1 MQFDYFTSPHKL
13 CGDFLF
19 SSFFSVQIII
29 MLNETI
35 AEYFSLLSK
44 LMDIHGDNSFKSKS
58 YANAAFQVDKLPH
71 QLNEMNKKEW
81 AGLRGI
87 GANLAARIDE
97 IMSTGQ
103 LAVLDEYLAKTP
115 DGVLEML
122 AIKGLGPKKI
132 HTVWKEM
139 EIESIGEL
147 LYACNENRLILYKG
161 FGEKTQN
168 NVRDAIL
175 YMMSQQGKFLFQQA
189 EPYIETYHKQ
199 LENIFG
205 ESLIGLTGDAA
216 RNEDVISQVDFII
229 SLPEETII
237 KGLRS
242 IGHEPEKTA
251 EGSLICR
258 MENAP
263 SLVLHGCTVANAGT
277 KQLLSTGPETFTAY
291 IEKKYGISIA
301 QTSYANEEVFFT
313 TVNLL
318 FIPPQHRDISVDEVY
333 YQKQV
338 KKELADPSNI
348 KGIIHSHSKWSDGS
362 YTLEEMAKAA
372 ITKGFEYLVISDHS
386 QAASY
391 AGGLRPEKIIQQH
404 AEVDRLNEQLSPF
417 KIFKS
422 IECDILGSGQLD
434 YDDEVLQSL
443 DLVIASVHSS
453 LKMSEEKAMQRL
465 LTAIENP
472 YTLILGHM
480 TGRLLLSRAG
490 YPVDHK
496 KIIDACAANNVVIE
510 LNAHPRRLDMD
521 WRWIPYALEKE
532 VLISINP
539 DAHSIEGFDD
549 IKYGALAAQKA
560 LLPAASNL
568 SSFSLSEFEEWLYD
582 VRGMKGTLG

>member
-1 MQFDYFTSPHKL
+1 
-13 CGDFLF
+13 
-19 SSFFSVQIII
+19 

-35 AEYFSLLSK
+35 AEHFSLLSK

-58 YANAAFQVDKLPH
+58 YANAAFQVDKLPQ
-71 QLNEMNKKEW
+71 QLTEMNKKDW
-81 AGLRGI
+81 AGQRGI
-87 GANLAARIDE
+87 GANLATRIDE
-97 IMSTGQ
+97 LINTGR
-103 LAVLDEYLAKTP
+103 LALLDEYIAKTP
-115 DGVLEML
+115 EGVVEML

-132 HTVWKEM
+132 NTVWKEM

-175 YMMSQQGKFLFQQA
+175 YMMSQQGKFLYQQA
-189 EPYIETYHKQ
+189 EHSIETYRKQ
-199 LENIFG
+199 LQDLFEK
-205 ESLIGLTGDAA
+205 SLIGLTGEAA

-229 SLPEETII
+229 SQPEE
-237 KGLRS
+237 S
-242 IGHEPEKTA
+242 ITMAMQSLGHDPEKTE
-251 EGSLICR
+251 EGNLLFR

-263 SLVLHGCTVANAGT
+263 PLVLHSCTADNAGT
-277 KQLLSTGPETFTAY
+277 MQFLTTGPEVFTKY
-291 IEKKYGISIA
+291 IEKKYSVSLT
-301 QTSYANEEVFFT
+301 QTNYASEEVLFNSL
-313 TVNLL
+313 NLP
-318 FIPPQHRDISVDEVY
+318 FIQPQHREIAVDENY
-333 YQKQV
+333 YQKNVQ
-338 KKELADPSNI
+338 KETANPSNI
-348 KGIIHSHSKWSDGS
+348 KGIIHSHSKWSDGG
-362 YTLEEMAKAA
+362 YTLEEMAAAA
-372 ITKGFEYLVISDHS
+372 ISKGFEYLVISDHS
-386 QAASY
+386 QAAGY

-404 AEVDRLNEQLSPF
+404 AEIDRLNEKFAPF

-453 LKMSEEKAMQRL
+453 LKMSEQKAMQRL

-539 DAHSIEGFDD
+539 DAHSIDGFDD

-560 LLPAASNL
+560 LLPAANNL
-568 SSFSLSEFEEWLYD
+568 SSFSLGEFEEWLFD

>member
-1 MQFDYFTSPHKL
+1 
-13 CGDFLF
+13 
-19 SSFFSVQIII
+19 
-29 MLNETI
+29 
-35 AEYFSLLSK
+35 
-44 LMDIHGDNSFKSKS
+44 
-58 YANAAFQVDKLPH
+58 
-71 QLNEMNKKEW
+71 MNKQEW

-87 GANLAARIDE
+87 GANLAARIE
-97 IMSTGQ
+97 ELMNTER
-103 LAVLDEYLAKTP
+103 LAALDEYIAKTP
-115 DGVLEML
+115 EGVVEML

-161 FGEKTQN
+161 FGEKTQV

-175 YMMSQQGKFLFQQA
+175 YMMSQQGKFLYQQA
-189 EPYIETYHKQ
+189 EPFIEVYRKQ
-199 LENIFG
+199 LQNLFG

-216 RNEDVISQVDFII
+216 RNVEVISCIEFII
-229 SLPEETII
+229 SKTKESIVDSML
-237 KGLRS
+237 S
-242 IGHEPEKTA
+242 IGHAVEKTE
-251 EGSLICR
+251 EGTLIFS

-263 SLVLHGCTVANAGT
+263 SLLLHSCNAANAGT
-277 KQLLSTGPETFTAY
+277 IQLLTTGPAEFVSY
-291 IEKKYGISIA
+291 IEKKYGIPLD
-301 QTSYANEEVFFT
+301 QKLYENEKAFFT
-313 TVNLL
+313 KVNMP
-318 FIPPQHRDISVDEVY
+318 FIFPQHRDIAMDEAY
-333 YQKQV
+333 YQKNVQKEQV
-338 KKELADPSNI
+338 GPSNI
-348 KGIIHSHSKWSDGS
+348 KGIIHSHSKWSDGG
-362 YTLEEMAKAA
+362 YTLEEMATAA
-372 ITKGFEYLVISDHS
+372 MSKGFEYLVISDHS
-386 QAASY
+386 QAAGY

-404 AEVDRLNEQLSPF
+404 AEVDRLNKLFAPF

-422 IECDILGSGQLD
+422 IECDILGSGALD

-490 YPVDHK
+490 YPLDHK
-496 KIIDACAANNVVIE
+496 KIIDACAANSVVIE

-521 WRWIPYALEKE
+521 WRWIPYALEKD

-539 DAHSIEGFDD
+539 DAHSIDGFDD
-549 IKYGALAAQKA
+549 IKYGSLAAQKA

-568 SSFSLSEFEEWLYD
+568 SSFSLGEFEEWLYD

>member
-1 MQFDYFTSPHKL
+1 
-13 CGDFLF
+13 
-19 SSFFSVQIII
+19 

-35 AEYFSLLSK
+35 AEHFSLLSK

-58 YANAAFQVDKLPH
+58 YANAAFQVDKLPL
-71 QLNEMNKKEW
+71 QLAEMNKNEW
-81 AGLRGI
+81 AGIRGI
-87 GANLAARIDE
+87 GASLAARVDE
-97 IMSTGQ
+97 LVSTGR
-103 LAVLDEYLAKTP
+103 LSLLDEYIAKTP
-115 DGVLEML
+115 EGVVEML

-132 HTVWKEM
+132 NTVWKEM

-168 NVRDAIL
+168 NVRDAIQ
-175 YMMSQQGKFLFQQA
+175 YMMSQQGKFLYQQA
-189 EPYIETYHKQ
+189 EPYIETYLKQ
-199 LENIFG
+199 LQSLFG
-205 ESLIGLTGDAA
+205 GSLIGLTGEAA
-216 RNEDVISQVDFII
+216 QYADVISQVDFII
-229 SLPEETII
+229 SQPEAGIMESMQ
-237 KGLRS
+237 S
-242 IGHEPEKTA
+242 IGHEPEKTDA
-251 EGSLICR
+251 GNLLFR

-263 SLVLHGCTVANAGT
+263 PLVLHSCTVANAGT
-277 KQLLSTGPETFTAY
+277 IQLLTTGPEVFTNY
-291 IEKKYGISIA
+291 IEEKYSVSLT
-301 QTSYANEEVFFT
+301 QTTYASEEVLFNSL
-313 TVNLL
+313 NLP
-318 FIPPQHRDISVDEVY
+318 FIQPQHREIAVDETY
-333 YQKQV
+333 YQKNV
-338 KKELADPSNI
+338 KKETANPSNI
-348 KGIIHSHSKWSDGS
+348 KGIIHSHSKWSDGG
-362 YTLEEMAKAA
+362 YTLEEMATAA
-372 ITKGFEYLVISDHS
+372 ISKGFEYLVISDHS
-386 QAASY
+386 QAAGY

-404 AEVDRLNEQLSPF
+404 AEVDRLNEKLAPF

-539 DAHSIEGFDD
+539 DAHSIDGFDD

-560 LLPAASNL
+560 LLPAANNL
-568 SSFSLSEFEEWLYD
+568 SSFSLGEFEEWLYD
-582 VRGMKGTLG
+582 VREMKGTL

>member
-1 MQFDYFTSPHKL
+1 
-13 CGDFLF
+13 
-19 SSFFSVQIII
+19 
-29 MLNETI
+29 MLNENI
-35 AEYFSLLSK
+35 AEHFSLLSK

-58 YANAAFQVDKLPH
+58 FANAAFQVDKLPK
-71 QLNEMNKKEW
+71 QLSEMNKNEW

-87 GANLAARIDE
+87 GASIAARIE
-97 IMSTGQ
+97 ELMNTGR
-103 LAVLDEYLAKTP
+103 LAALDEYIAKTP
-115 DGVLEML
+115 EGVVEML

-161 FGEKTQN
+161 FGEKTQV

-189 EPYIETYHKQ
+189 EPFIQSYTKQ
-199 LENIFG
+199 LQSLFG

-216 RNEDVISQVDFII
+216 RNEEVISRIEFIVCKPGESI
-229 SLPEETII
+229 VASMQ
-237 KGLRS
+237 S
-242 IGHEPEKTA
+242 IGHEVEKSE
-251 EGSLICR
+251 EGALLYP

-263 SLVLHGCTVANAGT
+263 SLLLHSCTAANAGT
-277 KQLLSTGPETFTAY
+277 IQLLTTGPATFVSY
-291 IEKKYGISIA
+291 IEKKYGIIL
-301 QTSYANEEVFFT
+301 QQKYYENENAFFT
-313 TVNLL
+313 ETNIP
-318 FIPPQHRDISVDEVY
+318 FIIPQHRDVAMDENY
-333 YQKQV
+333 YQKNV
-338 KKELADPSNI
+338 KKEQAGPSNI
-348 KGIIHSHSKWSDGS
+348 KGIIHSHSKWSDGG

-372 ITKGFEYLVISDHS
+372 IGKGFEYLVISDHS

-391 AGGLRPEKIIQQH
+391 AGGLRPEQIIQQH
-404 AEVDRLNEQLSPF
+404 AEVDRLNEIFAPF

-434 YDDEVLQSL
+434 YDDDVLQSL
-443 DLVIASVHSS
+443 DIVIASVHSS

-490 YPVDHK
+490 YPLDHK
-496 KIIDACAANNVVIE
+496 KIIDACAANSVVIE

-521 WRWIPYALEKE
+521 WRWIPYALEKD

-539 DAHSIEGFDD
+539 DAHSIDGFDD
-549 IKYGALAAQKA
+549 IKYGSLAAQKA

-568 SSFSLSEFEEWLYD
+568 SSFSLGEFEEWLYD
-582 VRGMKGTLG
+582 VRGMKGTL

>member
-1 MQFDYFTSPHKL
+1 
-13 CGDFLF
+13 
-19 SSFFSVQIII
+19 
-29 MLNETI
+29 
-35 AEYFSLLSK
+35 
-44 LMDIHGDNSFKSKS
+44 
-58 YANAAFQVDKLPH
+58 
-71 QLNEMNKKEW
+71 
-81 AGLRGI
+81 
-87 GANLAARIDE
+87 
-97 IMSTGQ
+97 
-103 LAVLDEYLAKTP
+103 
-115 DGVLEML
+115 
-122 AIKGLGPKKI
+122 
-132 HTVWKEM
+132 
-139 EIESIGEL
+139 
-147 LYACNENRLILYKG
+147 
-161 FGEKTQN
+161 
-168 NVRDAIL
+168 
-175 YMMSQQGKFLFQQA
+175 
-189 EPYIETYHKQ
+189 
-199 LENIFG
+199 
-205 ESLIGLTGDAA
+205 
-216 RNEDVISQVDFII
+216 
-229 SLPEETII
+229 
-237 KGLRS
+237 
-242 IGHEPEKTA
+242 
-251 EGSLICR
+251 

-263 SLVLHGCTVANAGT
+263 SLVLHGCNVANAGT

-313 TVNLL
+313 TVNLP

-372 ITKGFEYLVISDHS
+372 IKKGFEYMVISDHS

-391 AGGLRPEKIIQQH
+391 AGGLRPENIIQQH

>member
-1 MQFDYFTSPHKL
+1 
-13 CGDFLF
+13 
-19 SSFFSVQIII
+19 

-35 AEYFSLLSK
+35 AERFSLLSK

-71 QLNEMNKKEW
+71 QLIEMNKKEW

-87 GANLAARIDE
+87 GANLASRIDE
-97 IMSTGQ
+97 IISTGQ
-103 LAVLDEYLAKTP
+103 LAILDEYLAKTP
-115 DGVLEML
+115 EGVIEML

-175 YMMSQQGKFLFQQA
+175 YMMSQQGKFLYQQA

-229 SLPEETII
+229 SLPEENII
-237 KGLRS
+237 NGLRS
-242 IGHEPEKTA
+242 IGHEPEKTE

-263 SLVLHGCTVANAGT
+263 SLVLHGCNVANAGT

-313 TVNLL
+313 TVNLP

-372 ITKGFEYLVISDHS
+372 IKKGFEYMVISDHS

-391 AGGLRPEKIIQQH
+391 AGGLRPENIIQQH